1 MFQLHNGVPR
11 YSDVGSAKSDGEK
24 GRRLWGKR
32 LKDEDEGGLASF
44 EVEVSSESCA
54 IDGAIMIVVMIS

>member
-32 LKDEDEGGLASF
+32 LKDEEWAATF
-44 EVEVSSESCA
+44 EVEISSESCA
-54 IDGAIMIVVMIS
+54 IDGAIMILVMIS